1 MQQEI
6 EYAKLMLYE
15 EWEVCLYTIGVSHG
29 ITVIQLL
36 VIPSLYM

>member
-15 EWEVCLYTIGVSHG
+15 ELEVCLYTIGVSHG
-29 ITVIQLL
+29 IAVIQLL